1 MKQFNQEVTA
11 GTGFSKLT
19 NVTKKLFHLTGVEES
34 GLTGQQLDYS
44 ARLLIQ
50 LSQSLMHSVDL
61 QTEFVQSLCKFSYLS
76 QRVFLYL
83 IYQGFCG

>member
-1 MKQFNQEVTA
+1 MKQFNQEIVTGGA
-11 GTGFSKLT
+11 LTKLQD
-19 NVTKKLFHLTGVEES
+19 VSKKLFNLKGITDYGP
-34 GLTGQQLDYS
+34 TGQHLEYS
-44 ARLLIQ
+44 AKLLIQ
-50 LSQSLMHSVDL
+50 LCDSLMHSVDL